1 MWVKLCWC
9 PSHSIRFLFFIHEL
23 IKLFPSHAALLSR
36 KAPLPQGWRPALI
49 HLAPG
54 EGGSGL
60 GSPGGGASSR
70 GRTAVNSPPHTLD
83 PSAARGH
90 QSQLYPDSPQG
101 SVPGP
106 GALRGSPDHLS
117 GSLGRPLDV
126 WAAPQISCVPHRSLA
141 SRMSFLTVPISVVLS
156 PSTSCLIQMKGIT
169 GPPAQSV

>member
-1 MWVKLCWC
+1 MKLCWC

-54 EGGSGL
+54 QGGSGL

-90 QSQLYPDSPQG
+90 QSQLYPDGPKALSQG
-101 SVPGP
+101 LEPSVGLLTIYLVLLGDP
-106 GALRGSPDHLS
+106 SMCEQHLKFHVS
-117 GSLGRPLDV
+117 HTDLL
-126 WAAPQISCVPHRSLA
+126 PHACPCSQ
-141 SRMSFLTVPISVVLS
+141 S
-156 PSTSCLIQMKGIT
+156 PSLWFSSHPLV
-169 GPPAQSV
+169 P

>member
-1 MWVKLCWC
+1 MKLCWC

-70 GRTAVNSPPHTLD
+70 AGLLSTLL
-83 PSAARGH
+83 PTHSTP
-90 QSQLYPDSPQG
+90 QLQG
-101 SVPGP
+101 GI
-106 GALRGSPDHLS
+106 R
-117 GSLGRPLDV
+117 
-126 WAAPQISCVPHRSLA
+126 A
-141 SRMSFLTVPISVVLS
+141 SSTLTVPKALSQGLEPSVGLLTIYLVLLEDPSMCEQHLKFRVSHTDLLPHACPSSQS
-156 PSTSCLIQMKGIT
+156 PSLWFSRH
-169 GPPAQSV
+169 PPVA